1 MIDLPGMITAFVQ
14 PLFTGS
20 LGSSSGSLG
29 SLGST
34 STGSLGSSYG
44 SAVDAPG
51 S

>member
-1 MIDLPGMITAFVQ
+1 MIDIPGMIAVFVQ

-34 STGSLGSSYG
+34 STGSFGSSYG
-44 SAVDAPG
+44 SIVDAPG